1 MSLFLYMS
9 IFSLF
14 TQKKSQPDKPLSLG
28 QWGELAAAKVY
39 EEKGYSIVSRN
50 EFNRR
55 GLRLGEIDF
64 IAHTKIDI
72 AFVEVKTRTQEH
84 DLFGT
89 GFEAVNHA
97 KQQKLLKA
105 VHSFRNRDPKYN
117 LLRPHIDVCVVIV
130 PMLDRLNFS
139 VKIIEN
145 SVEDWN

>member
-1 MSLFLYMS
+1 MWPFASKP
-9 IFSLF
+9 
-14 TQKKSQPDKPLSLG
+14 TEKPLSLG
-28 QWGELAAAKVY
+28 QWGEYTAAQVY
-39 EEKGYSIVSRN
+39 EKKGYTIASRN
-50 EFNRR
+50 EFNRQ

-72 AFVEVKTRTQEH
+72 AFVEVKTRTQER

-89 GFEAVNHA
+89 GFEAVNRF

-105 VHSFRNRDPKYN
+105 VHSFRNRHSQFN
-117 LLRPHIDVCVVIV
+117 LLRPHIDVCVVLV
-130 PMLDRLNFS
+130 ASLDRQDFS